1 MEIGKFKLAKAD
13 LVRPPRKPIQE
24 QIIPKE
30 KPYTK
35 EVFQFE
41 VEPFIKGFIGGFP
54 KNEMTMKLQSILDKA
69 VERGALSVDEGTTY
83 MRDRKQQLL
92 DFVKQNP
99 GQTLPEL
106 TRENFAI
113 GGGVIQGQDL
123 GTREGFEDPKARNEY
138 QGARGKNRPKGTT
151 INNLF
156 AEDPNL
162 KDNIKKEYAKGSGAD
177 RIIRDL
183 NLKGKIGSKSL
194 QDYINEQL
202 EDGKF
207 KPREA
212 NKKPDTVKQPGAES
226 RKFMDYI
233 ENIIDQ
239 NPGKK
244 NMFQNLQ
251 ASEIIK
257 DSGADISTTNA
268 TRIINKIYGL
278 STKGAKLE
286 SFYPN
291 IEKRAIE
298 LLDTGMSTA
307 DIASTLVK
315 EGLIERQVDK
325 GTNKTNNKPVKNYL
339 QRLIDSGKTKI
350 KKLTIQQGGNVDL
363 ETRNVRDEAIKNLLD
378 QQSSP
383 ITANR
388 ISTVVSEELGETVS
402 PEYVKTFFKRNN
414 IDIDKYINTNAQRIF
429 PEVEALDKIVK
440 KNIKYLTDPNITFVD
455 KGEFLNNEYI
465 KAVGKTKAKATTA
478 NEAGVR
484 FKKLLSLYAGGENRY
499 SAALYNKIKPLANYT
514 NPDIQKNLIGLA
526 TNLSRA
532 SNVDVA
538 RMLGLPKKDINLLQD
553 LQKATSE
560 LGDFKIAGDHTD
572 IKAIMS
578 DFPNYKKNF
587 MRIQYVSND
596 LNTFKSY
603 YDKKIIALYNA
614 AKAGASP
621 ETIIPKLEQVQNE
634 FKTKT
639 GYDIG
644 GFSFNKNGKIVIDP
658 QTVAVNEYRYPIN
671 DTVIKTMGNIEAYE
685 NKKYTNPL
693 DKEVMANKGKPNNLQ
708 SIYEKYTGNVDVI
721 NDSKYVKALDKVPK
735 LKGFKNA
742 LLYGGAGTAIIFS
755 TAANADTE
763 DDMFTP
769 VDPGVIVPQET
780 EKESLPYEAALP
792 AGFVLGKYAVPFLK
806 NTVKSVG
813 SPVVS
818 GGLAVS
824 EMMSE
829 DPNMAVAGAEL
840 LLPEIYKQVG
850 SKLPKGF
857 IDNVLGLQGL
867 KTLVNKYPM
876 LTKFKPV
883 ANLVAKS
890 PRVMT
895 PTGLSMIMAEALRSS
910 EPKMLLGE
918 DMEPKTFERED
929 ASFVMPTMID
939 MNEQA
944 YKLSK
949 EKGISYEDAF
959 RQLAGDKTFQEGI
972 ESLKEKYAIGGRVGF
987 AEGPE
992 DPSKRKF
999 MKIMGGLASLPI
1011 VGRFFDV
1018 AQVAEKAAPAV
1029 IETFKNAP
1037 PHFMGLVNKI
1047 RALGKI
1053 VEPEKL
1059 MPSDQKRYSNVY
1071 DYGDYRMYEGKDG
1084 QIEIAKDK
1092 FMATDYGDA
1101 KVSEEYMSYNPKSPK
1116 IGKKGELTGETEP
1129 QYDEYTAYA
1138 DQDGKM
1144 KDVVDGVEP
1153 STIDEGTY
1161 SKEELEQLIIEQV
1174 EQNLKK
1180 GKK

>member
-24 QIIPKE
+24 QIIPQE

-35 EVFQFE
+35 EVFQTE

-99 GQTLPEL
+99 GETLPSL

-113 GGGVIQGQDL
+113 GGGVIKGNDL
-123 GTREGFEDPKARNEY
+123 GTREGFKDPKARDEY
-138 QGARGKNRPKGTT
+138 LGARGKNRPKGTT

-156 AEDPNL
+156 KENPNL
-162 KDNIKKEYAKGSGAD
+162 KANIKKEYGKGSGAD

-183 NLKGKIGSKSL
+183 KLEGKIGAKSL

-202 EDGKF
+202 QTGSF
-207 KPREA
+207 KPRKP
-212 NKKPDTVKQPGAES
+212 NLKPDTVKQPGAES

-339 QRLIDSGKTKI
+339 QRLIDSGKTKV
-350 KKLTIQQGGNVDL
+350 KKLTVQQGGNVDL

-388 ISTVVSEELGETVS
+388 ISTIVSEELGETVS
-402 PEYVKTFFKRNN
+402 PEYVKTFFKRND

-587 MRIQYVSND
+587 MRIQYISND

-603 YDKKIIALYNA
+603 SDKKIIALYNA

-621 ETIIPKLEQVQNE
+621 ETIIPKLKQVQDE

-671 DTVIKTMGNIEAYE
+671 DNVIKTMGNFEAYE
-685 NKKYTNPL
+685 NQKYKNPF
-693 DKEVMANKGKPNNLQ
+693 DKEVMSAQGNPDKLQ
-708 SIYEKYTGNVDVI
+708 SIYNKYKGNVEVI
-721 NDSKYVKALDKVPK
+721 NNSKYVKALDKIPK
-735 LKGFKNA
+735 IKGFKNA
-742 LLYGGAGTAIIFS
+742 LLYGGAGTAAIFA
-755 TAANADTE
+755 TAANADTNA
-763 DDMFTP
+763 DMFTP
-769 VDPGVIVPQET
+769 VDPGVPVQQQEQFDPEKADPTLTTAAGAYGAYKYGPQLLKILGNVGKGIVKPIIAP
-780 EKESLPYEAALP
+780 LGA
-792 AGFVLGKYAVPFLK
+792 AGFAI
-806 NTVKSVG
+806 
-813 SPVVS
+813 
-818 GGLAVS
+818 S
-824 EMMSE
+824 ELLSE
-829 DPNMAVAGAEL
+829 DPSQALAGAEL
-840 LLPEIYKQVG
+840 LYPEIIRQATD
-850 SKLPKGF
+850 KG
-857 IDNVLGLQGL
+857 V
-867 KTLVNKYPM
+867 
-876 LTKFKPV
+876 
-883 ANLVAKS
+883 
-890 PRVMT
+890 
-895 PTGLSMIMAEALRSS
+895 
-910 EPKMLLGE
+910 
-918 DMEPKTFERED
+918 D
-929 ASFVMPTMID
+929 A
-939 MNEQA
+939 A
-944 YKLSK
+944 
-949 EKGISYEDAF
+949 KGISGIKRFADKFKVGYDKL
-959 RQLAGDKTFQEGI
+959 LA
-972 ESLKEKYAIGGRVGF
+972 LAPNLKYAPTVSKGMSGLGTLMIGADVVQGLGKRIGPDQRGPLTEQELLEMRDKETYMGNIADIFDKAYQTRTGF

-999 MKIMGGLASLPI
+999 MKIMGGLASLPV
-1011 VGRFFDV
+1011 VGRFFDI

-1029 IETFKNAP
+1029 VETFKNAP
-1037 PHFMGLVNKI
+1037 PHFVGLVNKI

-1053 VEPEKL
+1053 VDPKKL
-1059 MPSDQKRYSNVY
+1059 MVSDERFSNVY
-1071 DYGDYRMYEGKDG
+1071 DYGDYRMFEGKNG
-1084 QIEIAKDK
+1084 QIEIQKERL
-1092 FMATDYGDA
+1092 MATDYGDA

-1116 IGKKGELTGETEP
+1116 YNKKGELIDETEP

-1153 STIDEGTY
+1153 STMDDGTF

>member
-24 QIIPKE
+24 QIIPQE

-35 EVFQFE
+35 EVFQTE

-99 GQTLPEL
+99 GETLPSL

-113 GGGVIQGQDL
+113 GGGVIKGNDL
-123 GTREGFEDPKARNEY
+123 GTREGFKDPKARDEY
-138 QGARGKNRPKGTT
+138 LGARGKNRPKGTT

-156 AEDPNL
+156 KENPNL
-162 KDNIKKEYAKGSGAD
+162 KANIKKEYGKGSGAD

-183 NLKGKIGSKSL
+183 KLEGKIGAKSL

-202 EDGKF
+202 QTGSF
-207 KPREA
+207 KPRKP
-212 NKKPDTVKQPGAES
+212 NLKPDTVKQPGAES

-388 ISTVVSEELGETVS
+388 ISTIVSEELGETVS
-402 PEYVKTFFKRNN
+402 PEYVKTFFKRND

-587 MRIQYVSND
+587 MRIQYISND

-603 YDKKIIALYNA
+603 SDKKIIALYNA

-621 ETIIPKLEQVQNE
+621 ETIIPKLKQVQDE

-671 DTVIKTMGNIEAYE
+671 DNIIKTMGNIEAYE
-685 NKKYTNPL
+685 NKKYTNPF
-693 DKEVMANKGKPNNLQ
+693 DKEVMANKGNPNKLQ

-742 LLYGGAGTAIIFS
+742 LLYGGAGTAAIFA
-755 TAANADTE
+755 TAANADTNS
-763 DDMFTP
+763 DMFTP

-780 EKESLPYEAALP
+780 TQRGTTEGGSAAA
-792 AGFVLGKYAVPFLK
+792 AGGATLLGRYAVPFLK
-806 NTVKSVG
+806 NTVRSIG

-829 DPNMAVAGAEL
+829 DPSLAFAGSEL

-850 SKLPKGF
+850 SKVPKGF

-876 LTKFKPV
+876 LAKFKPV
-883 ANLVAKS
+883 ADLVAKS

-895 PTGLSMIMAEALRSS
+895 PTGLAMIGGDIAYGLKERIGPDQRGPLT
-910 EPKMLLGE
+910 EQELLEMRG
-918 DMEPKTFERED
+918 
-929 ASFVMPTMID
+929 
-939 MNEQA
+939 
-944 YKLSK
+944 K
-949 EKGISYEDAF
+949 ETYMGGIADAF
-959 RQLAGDKTFQEGI
+959 DKAYREGTP
-972 ESLKEKYAIGGRVGF
+972 LPGRTGF
-987 AEGPE
+987 ADGPE

-1029 IETFKNAP
+1029 VETFKNAP
-1037 PHFMGLVNKI
+1037 AHFVGLVNKI

-1084 QIEIAKDK
+1084 QIEIAKDR

-1116 IGKKGELTGETEP
+1116 INKKGEIDGYED

-1144 KDVVDGVEP
+1144 KDVYDGVEP
-1153 STIDEGTY
+1153 STMDDGTF

>member
-24 QIIPKE
+24 QIIPQE

-35 EVFQFE
+35 EVFQTE

-99 GQTLPEL
+99 GETLPSL

-113 GGGVIQGQDL
+113 GGGVIKGNDL
-123 GTREGFEDPKARNEY
+123 GTREGFKDPKARDEY
-138 QGARGKNRPKGTT
+138 LGARGKNRPKGTT

-156 AEDPNL
+156 KENPNL
-162 KDNIKKEYAKGSGAD
+162 KANIKKEYGKGSGAD

-183 NLKGKIGSKSL
+183 KLEGKIGAKSL

-202 EDGKF
+202 QTGSF
-207 KPREA
+207 KPRKP
-212 NKKPDTVKQPGAES
+212 NLKPDTVKQPGAES

-388 ISTVVSEELGETVS
+388 ISTIVSEELGETVS
-402 PEYVKTFFKRNN
+402 PEYVKTFFKRND

-587 MRIQYVSND
+587 MRIQYISND

-603 YDKKIIALYNA
+603 SDKKIIALYNA

-621 ETIIPKLEQVQNE
+621 ETIIPKLKQVQDE

-671 DTVIKTMGNIEAYE
+671 DNIIKTMGNIEAYE
-685 NKKYTNPL
+685 NKKYTNPF
-693 DKEVMANKGKPNNLQ
+693 DKEVMANKGNPNKLQ

-742 LLYGGAGTAIIFS
+742 LLYGGAGTAAIFA
-755 TAANADTE
+755 TAANADTNS
-763 DDMFTP
+763 DMFTP

-780 EKESLPYEAALP
+780 TQRGTTEGGSAAA
-792 AGFVLGKYAVPFLK
+792 AGGATLLGRYAVPFLK
-806 NTVKSVG
+806 NTVRSIG

-829 DPNMAVAGAEL
+829 DPSLAFAGSEL

-850 SKLPKGF
+850 SKVPKGF

-876 LTKFKPV
+876 LAKFKPV
-883 ANLVAKS
+883 ADLVAKS

-895 PTGLSMIMAEALRSS
+895 PTGLAMIGGDIAYGLKERIGPDQRGPLT
-910 EPKMLLGE
+910 EQELLEMRG
-918 DMEPKTFERED
+918 
-929 ASFVMPTMID
+929 
-939 MNEQA
+939 
-944 YKLSK
+944 K
-949 EKGISYEDAF
+949 ETYMGGIADAF
-959 RQLAGDKTFQEGI
+959 DKAYREGTP
-972 ESLKEKYAIGGRVGF
+972 LPGRTGF
-987 AEGPE
+987 ADGPE

-1029 IETFKNAP
+1029 VETFKNAP
-1037 PHFMGLVNKI
+1037 THFVGLVNKI

-1059 MPSDQKRYSNVY
+1059 MPSDQKIYSNVY
-1071 DYGDYRMYEGKDG
+1071 DYGDYRMYEGKNG
-1084 QIEIAKDK
+1084 QIEIAKDR

-1116 IGKKGELTGETEP
+1116 IKKGELTGETEP

-1138 DQDGKM
+1138 DQEGKM
-1144 KDVVDGVEP
+1144 KDVVNGVEP
-1153 STIDEGTY
+1153 STIDEGIY
-1161 SKEELEQLIIEQV
+1161 SKEELEQLIIEQI
-1174 EQNLKK
+1174 ENDLKK

>member
-1 MEIGKFKLAKAD
+1 MEIGKFKLAKSD

-35 EVFQFE
+35 EVFQTE

-99 GQTLPEL
+99 GETLPSL

-113 GGGVIQGQDL
+113 GGGVIQGQNF
-123 GTREGFEDPKARNEY
+123 GTREGFKDPKARDEY
-138 QGARGKNRPKGTT
+138 LGARGKNRPKGTT

-156 AEDPNL
+156 KENPNL
-162 KDNIKKEYAKGSGAD
+162 KANIKKEYGKGSGAD

-183 NLKGKIGSKSL
+183 KLEGKIGAKSL

-202 EDGKF
+202 QTGSF
-207 KPREA
+207 KPRKP
-212 NKKPDTVKQPGAES
+212 NLKPDTVKQPGAES

-388 ISTVVSEELGETVS
+388 ISTIVSEELGETVS

-587 MRIQYVSND
+587 MRIQYISND

-603 YDKKIIALYNA
+603 SDKKIIALYNA

-621 ETIIPKLEQVQNE
+621 ETIIPKLKQVQDE

-671 DTVIKTMGNIEAYE
+671 DNVIKTMGNFEAYE
-685 NKKYTNPL
+685 NQKYKNPF
-693 DKEVMANKGKPNNLQ
+693 DKEVMSAQGNPDKLQ
-708 SIYEKYTGNVDVI
+708 SIYNKYKGNVEVI

-735 LKGFKNA
+735 IKGFKNA
-742 LLYGGAGTAIIFS
+742 LLYGGAGTAAIFA
-755 TAANADTE
+755 TAANADTNA
-763 DDMFTP
+763 DMFTP

-780 EKESLPYEAALP
+780 KEDLPYEAALP
-792 AGFVLGKYAVPFLK
+792 AAVYFGKFAKPIAKTALK
-806 NTVKSVG
+806 TVASLPATGYFAYDTVKQGMDEGKSFIDAATEPEVG
-813 SPVVS
+813 I
-818 GGLAVS
+818 
-824 EMMSE
+824 
-829 DPNMAVAGAEL
+829 EL
-840 LLPEIYKQVG
+840 LYPELIKRSG
-850 SKLPKGF
+850 LGFNLLNKL
-857 IDNVLGLQGL
+857 
-867 KTLVNKYPM
+867 
-876 LTKFKPV
+876 
-883 ANLVAKS
+883 A
-890 PRVMT
+890 RVST
-895 PTGLSMIMAEALRSS
+895 PTGIGITTGGVLKNRAQSMM
-910 EPKMLLGE
+910 
-918 DMEPKTFERED
+918 
-929 ASFVMPTMID
+929 
-939 MNEQA
+939 EQA
-944 YKLSK
+944 
-949 EKGISYEDAF
+949 EGITQLPAGEAQ
-959 RQLAGDKTFQEGI
+959 RQLI
-972 ESLKEKYAIGGRVGF
+972 EEYAAKDYRGYANGGRIGF

-1037 PHFMGLVNKI
+1037 PHFVGLVNKI

-1059 MPSDQKRYSNVY
+1059 MPSDQKIYSNVY

-1084 QIEIAKDK
+1084 QIEIAKDR

-1116 IGKKGELTGETEP
+1116 IKKGELTGETEP
-1129 QYDEYTAYA
+1129 EYDEYTAYA

-1144 KDVVDGVEP
+1144 KDVVNGVEP
-1153 STIDEGTY
+1153 STMDDGIY
-1161 SKEELEQLIIEQV
+1161 SKEELEQLIIEQI
-1174 EQNLKK
+1174 ENNLKK